1 MGTTSYEDFI
11 TRIFTGSYGMQMTY
25 YLYIPAHLD
34 PQKKYPLVLLLHG
47 GGERAKVNNT
57 PIQNRDVLLNQA
69 YVKVWSSPKVQE
81 LWPSFIVV
89 PLSREIWRMMKT
101 FSSCQLREKHT
112 LKGRQCWHEKL
123 LISFQSASHRVQLD

>member
-1 MGTTSYEDFI
+1 MELS
-11 TRIFTGSYGMQMTY
+11 
-25 YLYIPAHLD
+25 IPDQSVSCYASMLHSAN
-34 PQKKYPLVLLLHG
+34 KREWNSEKYPLVLLLHG

-112 LKGRQCWHEKL
+112 LKVRQCWHEKI
-123 LISFQSASHRVQLD
+123 LISFQSAFHQVLLD